1 MEEVLVMLVVMKM
14 DTTISRSSTTTTI
27 RRATEVMVV
36 TMEVMTS
43 KIFVQVILA
52 QRKNIEEFLKT

>member
-14 DTTISRSSTTTTI
+14 DTTISRSSTTKTI